1 MLLILFN
8 IILILYPLLIYPS
21 IIRVLSAKK
30 PNIRSNPIIENPV
43 AITIV
48 ISAYNEEGLISDAIH
63 SVFNSDYPPSLIQL
77 IVGSDGSTDNTNDIL
92 LSMRN
97 LYPNLE
103 PHILDRMGKNAV
115 LNILSPLARGKY
127 LFYMD
132 ADCRLQK
139 DSINRLLS
147 ILKNEDIGAVISS
160 MNSIEED
167 LSGQD
172 LGSHGEGKYQVYE
185 EIIRINE
192 SKINSTVSSLGAFYG
207 IKKEYYK
214 ALPNKNVCDDWMS
227 LLHVLMHK
235 KRVVFLPDT
244 VVLEVRGKSLKNEIR
259 RRIRI
264 TAGGLA
270 TVWSAKKLLHPKY
283 GWVAYALW
291 SHRFLRY
298 LIPIFTLAIVVLA
311 AFLYKTIYFLPIVLL
326 FAIFLILT
334 LIGRLVKTSNK
345 ISIIPKICS
354 YFMFMV
360 TAQFL
365 GLISFLFDKNIS
377 TWDH

>member
-1 MLLILFN
+1 LLILFN
-8 IILILYPLLIYPS
+8 IILILYPLLIYPF
-21 IIRVLSAKK
+21 IIKVLSAKK
-30 PNIRSNPIIENPV
+30 PDIKSNPIIENPV
-43 AITIV
+43 AITII

-77 IVGSDGSTDNTNDIL
+77 IVGSDGSTDNTNNIL

-115 LNILSPLARGKY
+115 LNTLSPLARGKY

-160 MNSIEED
+160 MNSIEEED
-167 LSGQD
+167 SVNNLGGQ
-172 LGSHGEGKYQVYE
+172 GEGKYQMHE
-185 EIIRINE
+185 QTLRINE
-192 SKINSTVSSLGAFYG
+192 SKIHSTVSALGAFYG
-207 IKKEYYK
+207 IKKEFYSP
-214 ALPNKNVCDDWMS
+214 LPNKNVCDDWMP
-227 LLHVLMHK
+227 LMHVLMNN
-235 KRVVFLPDT
+235 KRVVSLDDT
-244 VVLEVRGKSLKNEIR
+244 EVFEVRGKSLKNEIN

-264 TAGGLA
+264 TSGGIA
-270 TVWSAKKLLHPKY
+270 TIWASKKLLNPKY
-283 GWVAYALW
+283 GWVTFALF
-291 SHRFLRY
+291 SHKVMRNLLPLFTFAIIILS
-298 LIPIFTLAIVVLA
+298 LILFN
-311 AFLYKTIYFLPIVLL
+311 TIYFLPIFLIMLL
-326 FAIFLILT
+326 FVILS
-334 LIGRLVKTSNK
+334 LIGKFSKKSNK
-345 ISIIPKICS
+345 LTKVPKLCS
-354 YFMFMV
+354 YFIFMV